1 MRIDIA
7 ISGDHINADLVKGKT
22 VIVVDTLRAT
32 TVIITSLVNGAK
44 SVVPV
49 STVEDALSIMKR
61 MENAVLGGERK
72 AKKIEGFNFSNSPL
86 EYSKSAISGKNVIL
100 TTTNGTKAISKSKDG
115 ARVLIG
121 ALVNAKAVARKAHG
135 FLEDIIIVNSGTD
148 GKFTMDDF
156 ITGGA
161 IVEEI
166 LAMGNAELT
175 DIAKT
180 ALLIYRSHKDIRSYV
195 REAAHYR
202 ILEELGLDD
211 DIDFCLQKDIFAIV
225 PEFDHGVIKLPEG
238 QISLL

>member
-7 ISGDHINADLVKGKT
+7 ISGDHVNADLVKGKT

-86 EYSKSAISGKNVIL
+86 EYSKEAISGKNVIL
-100 TTTNGTKAISKSKDG
+100 TTTNGTKAISRSKDG

-121 ALVNAKAVARKAHG
+121 ALVNAKAVARKAYG
-135 FLEDIIIVNSGTD
+135 
-148 GKFTMDDF
+148 
-156 ITGGA
+156 
-161 IVEEI
+161 
-166 LAMGNAELT
+166 
-175 DIAKT
+175 
-180 ALLIYRSHKDIRSYV
+180 
-195 REAAHYR
+195 
-202 ILEELGLDD
+202 
-211 DIDFCLQKDIFAIV
+211 
-225 PEFDHGVIKLPEG
+225 
-238 QISLL
+238 